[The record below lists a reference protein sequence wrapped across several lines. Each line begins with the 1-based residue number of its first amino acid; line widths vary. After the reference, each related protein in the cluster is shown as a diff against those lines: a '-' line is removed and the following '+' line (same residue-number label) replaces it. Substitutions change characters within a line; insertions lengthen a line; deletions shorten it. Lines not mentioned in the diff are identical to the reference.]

1 MHFQNPWILIL
12 VPVVAALMIY
22 SWRTELHP
30 AFRFSTGRL
39 LEGLRSTYKVKLYR
53 GIIFF
58 RIAALVLI
66 IAALGRPQL
75 MIEES
80 IIETEGIDIVLAI
93 DTSTSMLAEDFELG
107 GSRANRLEAVK
118 DVVRDFIDN
127 RHSDRI
133 GIIAFASRAY
143 TISPLTLD
151 YGWLVQ
157 NLERVKIGMIEDGTA
172 IGSGMSSALNRLKD
186 TEAKG
191 KVVILLTDGRN
202 NAGRISPLTA
212 AEAAGALDIKVYT
225 IGAGTRG
232 LAPYPAQDMFGNTVY
247 RSVRI
252 EIDEETL
259 KKIAEKTDAR
269 YFRATDTKS
278 LRDIYVE
285 IDELEKTP
293 IEEKGYVE
301 YRELFHLFLVPG
313 LIFLVLEVLLRNT
326 FLRRIP

>member
-1 MHFQNPWILIL
+1 MSFQDPWILIMA
-12 VPVVAALMIY
+12 PVVAALMIY
-22 SWRTELHP
+22 SWRTESHP

-39 LEGLRSTYKVKLYR
+39 LDGLSSTYKVKLYR

-66 IAALGRPQL
+66 IFALGRPQL
-75 MIEES
+75 IIEES
-80 IIETEGIDIVLAI
+80 EIETEGIDIVLAI

-107 GSRANRLEAVK
+107 GSRANRLEAVRE
-118 DVVRDFIDN
+118 VVSDFIDN

-143 TISPLTLD
+143 TVSPLTLD

-172 IGSGMSSALNRLKD
+172 IGLGMSSALNRLKD
-186 TEAKG
+186 TEAKS

-232 LAPYPAQDMFGNTVY
+232 LAPYPAQDRFGNTVY

-252 EIDEETL
+252 DIDEETL
-259 KKIAEKTDAR
+259 KKIAEKTGAR
-269 YFRATDTKS
+269 YFRATDTES
-278 LRDIYVE
+278 LRDIYAE

-301 YRELFHLFLVPG
+301 YRELFYLFLLPG
-313 LIFLVLEVLLRNT
+313 LFLLVLEILLRNT
-326 FLRRIP
+326 LLRRIP

>member
-12 VPVVAALMIY
+12 APVVAVLMIY
-22 SWRTELHP
+22 SWRTESHP

-39 LEGLRSTYKVKLYR
+39 LEGLRSTYKVKLYK

-80 IIETEGIDIVLAI
+80 QIETEGIDIVLAI

-107 GSRANRLEAVK
+107 GSRANRLESVK

-186 TEAKG
+186 TEAKS

-232 LAPYPAQDMFGNTVY
+232 LAPYPGKDMFGNTVY

-252 EIDEETL
+252 DIDEETL

-278 LRDIYVE
+278 LRDIYAE
-285 IDELEKTP
+285 IDELETTP

-313 LIFLVLEVLLRNT
+313 LILLILEVLLRNT